1 MKKVLIVLLCLGLG
15 LGLTGCATAINKT
28 MDSWMGNNVND
39 LIASWGPPQQTM
51 SDGQGGQILVYS
63 SNVQW
68 TTPGRAVTNVAGS
81 ANTYGNLNAN
91 TYGQNTYGTY
101 SGNTYGSATA
111 TTTYTP
117 AQTNGYQRQRLFW
130 VDSNGRIYRWSWKGL

>member
-1 MKKVLIVLLCLGLG
+1 MKKLLLVLLCF
-15 LGLTGCATAINKT
+15 GLTGCATTINKT
-28 MDSWMGNNVND
+28 MDSWMGHNVND

-63 SNVQW
+63 NAVQW
-68 TTPGRAVTNVAGS
+68 TTPGRAVTNSYGNT
-81 ANTYGNLNAN
+81 NTYGNLNAN

-101 SGNTYGSATA
+101 SGNTYGSGTA

-117 AQTNGYQRQRLFW
+117 PQTHGYQRQRMFW
-130 VDSNGRIYRWSWKGL
+130 VDRNGRIYRWSWKGL